1 MKNTGPNS
9 PQTIRGLLNRRSQRA
24 LLDTRT
30 HQEAD
35 ILTAP
40 MVGPFGKGFHTL
52 HTPAGTEY
60 VVGDASGITFA
71 PNAQVMVANPG
82 GLGNRA
88 VLGGAPANKKGGAAR
103 SRNPRRRGVPV
114 LESNQYAF
122 GSDGLGSMLAML
134 YSDGTYVSTRATETE
149 VAGSYTG
156 CILTD
161 SSLLVGDGSLLL
173 WNNGSDLKVWD
184 VDGAAFYTYSVPSGW
199 VNPTNLFYQNGF
211 LYWCEFEDIPQATGS
226 GGGSIGDPTF
236 DYRLRKATTDLV
248 TVSTIA
254 TVTSAN
260 ASTYGPPYTAYNS
273 PAYPFAFAV
282 DADGAVLYMGTYVT
296 ETINHEIITWQ
307 GLQAR
312 FNIAGGAPS
321 TRAFTI
327 DEFRSGLDTAPPTSG
342 GGFPCVTLGTTAFA
356 ICSESGSGHSVLSKS
371 DDASAAAVDLWGVSD
386 FASITPLS
394 FSVGTGGSIL
404 QVYGAPPET
413 IIRGIAS
420 GTEITN
426 AVEAFDGTNYPT
438 AMFYYGV

>member
-1 MKNTGPNS
+1 MKGNGPNS
-9 PQTIRGLLNRRSQRA
+9 PQTVRGLLNRRSQRA
-24 LLDTRT
+24 ILDTRA

-35 ILTAP
+35 ILMAP
-40 MVGPFGKGFHTL
+40 MAAPFGKGFHKLT
-52 HTPAGTEY
+52 TPAGTEY
-60 VVGDASGITFA
+60 TVGDASGTTFA

-82 GLGNRA
+82 GLGHRA
-88 VLGGAPANKKGGAAR
+88 VLGKAPPNRNGGAAR
-103 SRNPRRRGVPV
+103 ARNTRRRGTVA

-122 GSDGLGSMLAML
+122 GYDVDSNLLAML
-134 YSDGTYVSTRATETE
+134 YADGAYVSTRATT
-149 VAGSYTG
+149 VDPGGSHTG
-156 CILTD
+156 CILSD
-161 SSLLVGDGSLLL
+161 SSSLVGDGSLLL
-173 WNNGSDLKVWD
+173 WGNGTALRVWD
-184 VDGAAFYTYSVPSGW
+184 VEGEATYSYSVPSGW
-199 VNPTNLFYQNGF
+199 VNPTPLYYQNGF

-327 DEFRSGLDTAPPTSG
+327 DEFRSGIDTAPPTSG

>member
-1 MKNTGPNS
+1 MKNTGPDS

-82 GLGNRA
+82 GLGDRA
-88 VLGGAPANKKGGAAR
+88 VLGGAPANKKGAVSR
-103 SRNPRRRGVPV
+103 SRNPRRRGTVV
-114 LESNQYAF
+114 LDANQYAF

-149 VAGSYTG
+149 VSGSYTG

-173 WNNGSDLKVWD
+173 HDTTTLRVWD
-184 VDGAAFYTYSVPSGW
+184 VEGAAFYSYTVPAGW
-199 VNPTNLFYQNGF
+199 TNPTALYYQNGY

-226 GGGSIGDPTF
+226 GGGSIGDSTF
-236 DYRLRKATTDLV
+236 DYRLRRAATDLTGV
-248 TVSTIA
+248 TTIT

-260 ASTYGPPYTAYNS
+260 ATTYGLPYTAYDS

-282 DADGAVLYMGTYVT
+282 DNDGAVLYIGAFVT
-296 ETINHEIITWQ
+296 EVINHEIITWV
-307 GLQAR
+307 GVQAR
-312 FNIAGGAPS
+312 FNISGGAPS
-321 TRAFTI
+321 LRDWNI
-327 DEFRSGLDTAPPTSG
+327 DEFRTGLGTAPPTSS
-342 GGFPCVTLGTTAFA
+342 GGFLCATIGTTSFA
-356 ICSESGSGHSVLSKS
+356 ICIELGAGHSVMSKA
-371 DDASAAAVDLWGVSD
+371 DNASAAASDLWPTTNLDAGIS
-386 FASITPLS
+386 PQS
-394 FSVGTGGSIL
+394 FNVGTGGSVL
-404 QVYGAPPET
+404 QVYGSYYLL
-413 IIRGIAS
+413 RGVAS

-438 AMFYYGV
+438 AMFYYGT